1 MPKEATAETTQT
13 GGKVNQNFGLNKW
26 QGYTKEEAE
35 LTSSQITH
43 LFVQGCCNFD
53 TYER

>member
-1 MPKEATAETTQT
+1 MPKEATAETNADIWQGRST
-13 GGKVNQNFGLNKW
+13 FGLNKW

-35 LTSSQITH
+35 LTSSQIVR